1 MEKNAISEREHSF
14 LFRGCLRF
22 LLVIIKD
29 ANIDLK
35 IAFVIILTYICNNM
49 RQYPLL
55 SLLAPFC
62 SIPFTYYLF
71 LYYIV

>member
-35 IAFVIILTYICNNM
+35 IAFVKILTYICNI
-49 RQYPLL
+49 Y
-55 SLLAPFC
+55 APFC

>member
-35 IAFVIILTYICNNM
+35 TAFVIILT
-49 RQYPLL
+49 
-55 SLLAPFC
+55 
-62 SIPFTYYLF
+62 
-71 LYYIV
+71 

>member
-1 MEKNAISEREHSF
+1 MPEEEQQLKHWMLWKSTDGKKTAISEREHSF

-35 IAFVIILTYICNNM
+35 IAFVIILT
-49 RQYPLL
+49 
-55 SLLAPFC
+55 
-62 SIPFTYYLF
+62 
-71 LYYIV
+71 